1 MAVEGSNNW
10 NNYVYLKPSVDC
22 FLLHCVAMVSDL
34 SMTGCGFVKI
44 LSWTGYT
51 LQKEKLL
58 SGMLFN
64 FLKHIYL
71 LI

>member
-10 NNYVYLKPSVDC
+10 NNYVYLKPSVDY
-22 FLLHCVAMVSDL
+22 FLLYCVAMV

-51 LQKEKLL
+51 FQKEKLL

-64 FLKHIYL
+64 FLKHVYL

>member
-1 MAVEGSNNW
+1 MAVEGSNSG

-22 FLLHCVAMVSDL
+22 FLLYCVAMVSDL

-44 LSWTGYT
+44 LSWTGNT
-51 LQKEKLL
+51 LQKENLL

-64 FLKHIYL
+64 FLKHVYL